1 VSNFYLSLVCVDG
14 CLGVFVWC
22 ARVRECMVLDEN
34 KKVGQ
39 LDRREHTIEVLK
51 PKCWM
56 KVVVVMCWMENNS

>member
-1 VSNFYLSLVCVDG
+1 MGVWVCLCG
-14 CLGVFVWC
+14 C

-34 KKVGQ
+34 KVGQ

-56 KVVVVMCWMENNS
+56 KVAIVMCWMENNS